1 MLENYNRIKNDGSIP
16 SGGGINGIKKQK
28 LMVDPRPP
36 VTKPMM
42 SPGEMA
48 RARRQAGIARNQ
60 GGRNVNSVYNTY

>member
-1 MLENYNRIKNDGSIP
+1 MPRILNDGSLP
-16 SGGGINGIKKQK
+16 TGGGLKKQK

-42 SPGEMA
+42 SPGAAA
-48 RARRQAGIARNQ
+48 RARRQAGIMGNQ